1 MSTVNDVIVSYGGD
15 SKRYSR
21 DFQTKEEFKKSWYAV
36 LSRAHAS
43 VEAKVSCACKG
54 KGQKSLAVKYHS
66 GGDTY
71 FLARYPNTGSQHSPD
86 CIFFTLDK
94 DNSGLKCYTQGV
106 VQDLKDG
113 GYGIRLDV
121 ALASSDSEWHCCK

>member
-1 MSTVNDVIVSYGGD
+1 MSTVNDVIVSYGVTVKGIQET
-15 SKRYSR
+15 SR
-21 DFQTKEEFKKSWYAV
+21 QKKNLKELVRRFV
-36 LSRAHAS
+36 PAHAS

-106 VQDLKDG
+106 VKDLKDG

-121 ALASSDSEWHCCK
+121 ALASSDSSRPRSYR

>member
-1 MSTVNDVIVSYGGD
+1 MSTVNDVIISFGDD

-21 DFQTKEEFKKSWYAV
+21 DFQTKDEFKKSWYAV

-43 VEAKVSCACKG
+43 VEAKVSCSCKG

-71 FLARYPNTGSQHSPD
+71 FWHG
-86 CIFFTLDK
+86 
-94 DNSGLKCYTQGV
+94 TQIRV
-106 VQDLKDG
+106 VNILPTVFSLRWIKTIQG
-113 GYGIRLDV
+113 
-121 ALASSDSEWHCCK
+121 

>member
-43 VEAKVSCACKG
+43 VEAKVSCAGNDSNLLIVFYVQIVPDDFVMQLHRFGERQGLPAQPC
-54 KGQKSLAVKYHS
+54 QMLSQIQVVSLNSLRV
-66 GGDTY
+66 
-71 FLARYPNTGSQHSPD
+71 
-86 CIFFTLDK
+86 TLTD
-94 DNSGLKCYTQGV
+94 D
-106 VQDLKDG
+106 VQFSLQT
-113 GYGIRLDV
+113 
-121 ALASSDSEWHCCK
+121 

>member
-1 MSTVNDVIVSYGGD
+1 MSAIHDVLISYGPE
-15 SKRYSR
+15 SKRYTR

-43 VEAKVSCACKG
+43 VDAKVSCTCKG
-54 KGQKSLAVKYHS
+54 KGTKFLAVKYHT

-71 FLARYPNTGSQHSPD
+71 FLARYPNTGGQHSPD

-94 DNSGLKCYTQGV
+94 DNSGLKCYTHGV
-106 VQDLKDG
+106 VKDLKDG
-113 GYGIRLDV
+113 GFGIRLDV
-121 ALASSDSEWHCCK
+121 ALASSDSEL

>member
-1 MSTVNDVIVSYGGD
+1 MKTHLGSDQLRGLMSTVNDVIVSYGGD

-54 KGQKSLAVKYHS
+54 KGPKSLAVKYHS

-71 FLARYPNTGSQHSPD
+71 FWHGTR
-86 CIFFTLDK
+86 IR
-94 DNSGLKCYTQGV
+94 V
-106 VQDLKDG
+106 VNIHLTVFSL
-113 GYGIRLDV
+113 RLIKTIQV
-121 ALASSDSEWHCCK
+121 

>member
-71 FLARYPNTGSQHSPD
+71 FLARYPNTGWASWVAPAGPLPHLPD
-86 CIFFTLDK
+86 KGC
-94 DNSGLKCYTQGV
+94 S
-106 VQDLKDG
+106 
-113 GYGIRLDV
+113 
-121 ALASSDSEWHCCK
+121 

>member
-1 MSTVNDVIVSYGGD
+1 EVNDNASQLSKGGGMSTVNDVIISFGDD

-21 DFQTKEEFKKSWYAV
+21 DFQTKDEFKKSWYAV

-43 VEAKVSCACKG
+43 VEAKVSCSCKG
-54 KGQKSLAVKYHS
+54 KGQKSLSVKYNS

-86 CIFFTLDK
+86 SCI
-94 DNSGLKCYTQGV
+94 
-106 VQDLKDG
+106 
-113 GYGIRLDV
+113 
-121 ALASSDSEWHCCK
+121 